1 MNGGADLQV
10 PSMNSHGPERMMEIV
25 TALSMLGDV
34 LTDLIVKLASA
45 TTDEYRHSTRKPRP

>member
-1 MNGGADLQV
+1 
-10 PSMNSHGPERMMEIV
+10 MNSHGPERMMEIV